1 MNHVLCILG
10 LAGAVSLT
18 PQALSSRSTLQR
30 VPPPAASTSAQD
42 PFDADHW
49 RQRLTTPDL
58 DARMF
63 SFEQLAR
70 IAAEDPR
77 ARQQVLEWSRQAD
90 GSELAWT
97 ARLLE
102 REIERAP
109 AHGLR
114 GGLWRVEPFAPF
126 SFDHFGAPPSFE
138 EFERH
143 FEPFLRGP
151 WGAAPLWRQPGAAT
165 QRSNASQIEITPDG
179 VKVRVTE
186 EVDGEQKTEE
196 YSAPSLEDLYAAH
209 PQLRERLGVDLRG
222 GDGRGPD
229 ARGWFSAPAP
239 SPALPR
245 LGAPAPGGVR
255 HDILGVVLEELGADE
270 RAKFGLSDGAGMRI
284 GRVESGTLAERLGLA
299 RGQILVELDGES
311 VRTREDVTRKVQ
323 ARKPTDEVRAVVL
336 NAAGERTELRWRP
349 QNLRSI

>member
-1 MNHVLCILG
+1 VNHVLCILG
-10 LAGAVSLT
+10 LAGAVSLN
-18 PQALSSRSTLQR
+18 PQAVSSRSALQR
-30 VPPPAASTSAQD
+30 VQPPSASTGAHD

-49 RQRLTTPDL
+49 RERLTTPDL

-77 ARQQVLEWSRQAD
+77 ARQQVHEWSQQAD

-102 REIERAP
+102 RELERAP

-114 GGLWRVEPFAPF
+114 GGVWRVDPFAPF
-126 SFDHFGAPPSFE
+126 SFDHFGAPPLLE
-138 EFERH
+138 DFERR

-151 WGAAPLWRQPGAAT
+151 WGAAPLWRQPGAST
-165 QRSNASQIEITPDG
+165 QRSNSSQIEITPDG

-186 EVDGEQKTEE
+186 DVDGEQRTEE

-209 PQLRERLGVDLRG
+209 PHLRERLGVDLRG
-222 GDGRGPD
+222 ADPREFG
-229 ARGWFSAPAP
+229 ANGWFSAPTP
-239 SPALPR
+239 GRSIPG
-245 LGAPAPGGVR
+245 LGAHAGVR
-255 HDILGVVLEELGADE
+255 QDILGVVLEELSVDE
-270 RAKFGLSDGAGMRI
+270 RAKLGLTDDAGIRI
-284 GRVESGTLAERLGLA
+284 GRVEPGTLAERLGLG
-299 RGQILVELDGES
+299 RGQILVELDGER
-311 VRTREDVTRKVQ
+311 VRTREDVTRKVR

-336 NAAGERTELRWRP
+336 NATGESTELRWRP

>member
-1 MNHVLCILG
+1 VNHVLFLLG

-30 VPPPAASTSAQD
+30 VQPPAASTSAQD
-42 PFDADHW
+42 PFDAEHW
-49 RQRLTTPDL
+49 RERLTTPDL

-77 ARQQVLEWSRQAD
+77 ARQQIQEWSRQAD

-102 REIERAP
+102 RELERAP
-109 AHGLR
+109 RLGLR
-114 GGLWRVEPFAPF
+114 GGLWGADPFAPF
-126 SFDHFGAPPSFE
+126 AFDHFGVPPSLE
-138 EFERH
+138 DFERQ
-143 FEPFLRGP
+143 FEPLLRAP
-151 WGAAPLWRQPGAAT
+151 WGAVPLWRQPGAQA
-165 QRSNASQIEITPDG
+165 QRSNSSQIEITPDG

-186 EVDGEQKTEE
+186 DVDGQQKTEE
-196 YSAPSLEDLYAAH
+196 YSAPSLEELYAAH

-222 GDGRGPD
+222 ADPREFD
-229 ARGWFSAPAP
+229 SRGWFAAPTP
-239 SPALPR
+239 GRTIPG
-245 LGAPAPGGVR
+245 LGAQAGVR
-255 HDILGVVLEELGADE
+255 QDILGVILEELSADE
-270 RAKFGLSDGAGMRI
+270 RAKFGLADGAGMRI
-284 GRVESGTLAERLGLA
+284 GRVEPGTLAERLGLA

-311 VRTREDVTRKVQ
+311 VQTRDDVTRRIQ

-336 NAAGERTELRWRP
+336 NGIGQRSELRWRP

>member
-18 PQALSSRSTLQR
+18 PQAVSSRSTLQR
-30 VPPPAASTSAQD
+30 VQPPSASTGAHD

-49 RQRLTTPDL
+49 RERLTTPDL

-77 ARQQVLEWSRQAD
+77 ARQQVHEWSRQAD

-102 REIERAP
+102 RELERAP
-109 AHGLR
+109 AQAGR
-114 GGLWRVEPFAPF
+114 GGLWRVDPFAPF
-126 SFDHFGAPPSFE
+126 PFDRFGAAPLFE
-138 EFERH
+138 DFERQ
-143 FEPFLRGP
+143 FEPFLRAP
-151 WGAAPLWRQPGAAT
+151 WGAAPPWRQPGTQT

-186 EVDGEQKTEE
+186 DVDGEQKTEE

-209 PQLRERLGVDLRG
+209 PHLRERLGVDLRG
-222 GDGRGPD
+222 ADPRGFG
-229 ARGWFSAPAP
+229 ANGWFSAPTP
-239 SPALPR
+239 GRSIPG
-245 LGAPAPGGVR
+245 LGAHGGVR
-255 HDILGVVLEELGADE
+255 HDILGVVLEELSEDE
-270 RAKFGLSDGAGMRI
+270 RAKSGLTEDAGMRI
-284 GRVESGTLAERLGLA
+284 GRVEPGTLAERLGLA
-299 RGQILVELDGES
+299 RGQILVELDGAS
-311 VRTREDVTRKVQ
+311 VRTREDVTRQIQ
-323 ARKPTDEVRAVVL
+323 ARKQTDEVRAVVL
-336 NAAGERTELRWRP
+336 NEGGQRKELRWRP

>member
-10 LAGAVSLT
+10 LAGAVSLN
-18 PQALSSRSTLQR
+18 PQAVSSRSALQR
-30 VPPPAASTSAQD
+30 VQPPSASTGAHD

-49 RQRLTTPDL
+49 RERLTTPDL

-77 ARQQVLEWSRQAD
+77 ARQQVLDWSRQAD

-102 REIERAP
+102 RELERAP
-109 AHGLR
+109 APAGR
-114 GGLWRVEPFAPF
+114 GGLWRVDPFAAFPF
-126 SFDHFGAPPSFE
+126 DRFGAPPTFE
-138 EFERH
+138 EFERQ
-143 FEPFLRGP
+143 FEPFLRAP
-151 WGAAPLWRQPGAAT
+151 WGAAPLWRQPGAQA
-165 QRSNASQIEITPDG
+165 QRSNSSQIEITPDG

-186 EVDGEQKTEE
+186 DVDGEQKTEE

-222 GDGRGPD
+222 AD
-229 ARGWFSAPAP
+229 AREFGPKGWFSAPAP
-239 SPALPR
+239 GQAFR
-245 LGAPAPGGVR
+245 GLGASGGVR
-255 HDILGVVLEELGADE
+255 QDILGVVLEELSEEE
-270 RAKFGLSDGAGMRI
+270 RAKFGLPDDAGMRI
-284 GRVESGTLAERLGLA
+284 GRVEPGTLAERLGLT

-336 NAAGERTELRWRP
+336 NGIGQRSELRWRP